1 MEKKYRMHT
10 NDVDFIKLNQQRS
23 FKEINKSLKPLTEYS
38 DLKQAK
44 GGYKSMQNSQRE
56 FQMPSGRNYNEDFKP
71 KQYSFE

>member
-38 DLKQAK
+38 KQTK
-44 GGYKSMQNSQRE
+44 GGYKSMQHSQRE
-56 FQMPSGRNYNEDFKP
+56 FQMPSGRNYNEDFKQ